1 MSEKCAWRAL
11 RNKIPAVTAI
21 QAVAAGIFAVSSIL
35 AAYAEFLH
43 VV

>member
-1 MSEKCAWRAL
+1 MSEKCAWCAL
-11 RNKIPAVTAI
+11 SNKIPAVTAI
-21 QAVAAGIFAVSSIL
+21 QAVAAGIFAVGSVL